1 MKLLVTLLTLGI
13 FTACSAPQTEDTAAE
28 NTTSTEATTPVTD
41 NSFISVDP
49 AKFAGKMEGNKGILL
64 DVRTPE
70 EIAEGKIA
78 GAMELNYNDEN
89 FDEQLAQLDPATPVF
104 VYCAAGGRSSKTATL
119 LKEKGFNLV
128 YNLEGG
134 ITAWEEAGMPVEK
147 KVAAD
152 E

>member
-1 MKLLVTLLTLGI
+1 MKLLAIFLTFGI
-13 FTACSAPQTEDTAAE
+13 FTACSAPQTEDAASE
-28 NTTSTEATTPVTD
+28 NATPTEATTPVTD
-41 NSFISVDP
+41 YSVISIDP
-49 AKFAGKMEGNKGILL
+49 VTFAGKMEGNKGILL

-89 FDEQLAQLDPATPVF
+89 FDAQLSQMDPNTPVF

-119 LKEKGFNLV
+119 LKEKGFGLV

-134 ITAWEEAGMPVEK
+134 ITAWQEAGMPIEK
-147 KVAAD
+147 K
-152 E
+152 